1 MKIFDYI
8 FYRVCD
14 FYKRKKDSS
23 AEFTSNLI
31 VSLIQTFT
39 VIDLFIF
46 IRIFWEYPMPKN
58 FTKFWLL
65 PIIIILPI
73 INWYKYQKTKKYV
86 DFRKIWK
93 NEANQEKRKSGALI
107 VLYLIIS
114 MLIPILYGLIRH
126 NIMGGKSFWF

>member
-31 VSLIQTFT
+31 VSLIQIFT

-46 IRIFWEYPMPKN
+46 IRILWEYPMPKN

-86 DFRKIWK
+86 DFRKIWN
-93 NEANQEKRKSGALI
+93 NEANQEKRKRGALI

>member
-86 DFRKIWK
+86 DFRKIWN
-93 NEANQEKRKSGALI
+93 NEANQEKRKRGALI